1 MGVGG
6 IRITPPTGPFL
17 VCIGVSNTKDNFTKR
32 MVICDE
38 NHSYIVVKC
47 WCWARSHFI
56 FLSKVRMHCLT
67 TYMLLQCTGCWFS
80 NRS

>member
-6 IRITPPTGPFL
+6 IRIAPPTGPFL

-47 WCWARSHFI
+47 
-56 FLSKVRMHCLT
+56 
-67 TYMLLQCTGCWFS
+67 
-80 NRS
+80 